1 MVRVPKLPLSMTA
14 SANSAPSMGVP
25 VDPVTGYPSLTV
37 WRLRG
42 ASFRGAGLRSRPAD
56 DCVDHPKATTED
68 RSSSRHALRVAS
80 FVFRASVFSCGASR
94 ACARIRQE
102 RPPGSRGPL
111 LATSSAKAEPLDQG
125 PVAVDV
131 LL

>member
-25 VDPVTGYPSLTV
+25 VDPVTGYPYLTV

-56 DCVDHPKATTED
+56 DCDG
-68 RSSSRHALRVAS
+68 SSESDYRGPVVLPPRASRRLVRLWCFCLQLWCFPRLGADTPGAAPRNRVAAPRD
-80 FVFRASVFSCGASR
+80 VIGEGRA
-94 ACARIRQE
+94 ARSGT
-102 RPPGSRGPL
+102 GSG
-111 LATSSAKAEPLDQG
+111 
-125 PVAVDV
+125 
-131 LL
+131 